1 MTLFER
7 EHYTVESRPGS
18 DVVVMRGVL
27 RLAAPAAYEP
37 VFAPVRAKIQANRT
51 ATLDIS
57 DVSFMNSSGIRALA
71 TIVLEANGG
80 GVALGIIAREA
91 IPWQRKTV
99 ASFRA
104 INPTLRIDLR

>member
-7 EHYTVESRPGS
+7 EHYSVESPAGS

-27 RLAAPAAYEP
+27 RLASPAAYEP
-37 VFAPVRAKIQANRT
+37 VFAPVRAKMDANRT
-51 ATLDIS
+51 ATVDIS

-71 TIVLEANGG
+71 TIVLKANDA
-80 GVALGIIAREA
+80 GVALGIVAREA

-104 INPTLRIDLR
+104 ISPALRIDLR